1 MPYKILKLRH
11 FQSGKGLEIELPVD
25 CTFLHVSCQKPW
37 KTLFE
42 KRNLLKYINQ
52 KLQKI
57 VLGNSARRAKSIHVM
72 CSTLKFNQGLHC
84 NQADRIYNTLSINML
99 SGPIIHR
106 GEDWILRCL
115 KQSQRQECNNLKIFL
130 QPVSYDL
137 YPVFPEY
144 IAQLSFPI

>member
-42 KRNLLKYINQ
+42 KGHVLKYINS
-52 KLQKI
+52 KLWKI
-57 VLGNSARRAKSIHVM
+57 VLGNSARSAKSIHVM
-72 CSTLKFNQGLHC
+72 CSTLKFHQGLYC

-99 SGPIIHR
+99 SRPIIHR
-106 GEDWILRCL
+106 REDWI
-115 KQSQRQECNNLKIFL
+115 FL
-130 QPVSYDL
+130 M
-137 YPVFPEY
+137 FETM
-144 IAQLSFPI
+144 